1 MRLLIVEDDA
11 KLARALSR
19 GLERE
24 GYAVDVAPDGEL
36 GLQRVLAED
45 YDAVVLDVMLPGVDG
60 FAVCEAMRRAD
71 VRLPT
76 LMLTARADVGDRIR
90 GLDSGADD
98 YMVKPFD
105 FGELLARLRAV
116 MRRGLPE
123 PEPGPPADEISDA
136 AVNDLEL
143 DAATYVAIRAGRPV
157 QLTAREFAV
166 LECLARRPDRVVP
179 RSELLTEVWG
189 ADFDGSAN
197 VVDVYVGY
205 LRRKLE
211 RSFESRLIRTVRGV
225 GFMLERG

>member
-24 GYAVDVAPDGEL
+24 GYAVDVAADGEL

-45 YDAVVLDVMLPGVDG
+45 YDAVVLDVMLPGADG

-105 FGELLARLRAV
+105 FGELLARLRAL
-116 MRRGLPE
+116 MRRGL
-123 PEPGPPADEISDA
+123 PEPGPPADELAEA
-136 AVNDLEL
+136 AVSRLEL
-143 DAATYVAIRAGRPV
+143 DAATYVAIRGGRRV
-157 QLTAREFAV
+157 QLTVREFAV
-166 LECLARRPDRVVP
+166 LEYLTRYPDRVVP
-179 RSELLTEVWG
+179 RAELLAEVWG

-211 RSFESRLIRTVRGV
+211 RPFESRLIRTVRGV
-225 GFMLERG
+225 GFRLERG